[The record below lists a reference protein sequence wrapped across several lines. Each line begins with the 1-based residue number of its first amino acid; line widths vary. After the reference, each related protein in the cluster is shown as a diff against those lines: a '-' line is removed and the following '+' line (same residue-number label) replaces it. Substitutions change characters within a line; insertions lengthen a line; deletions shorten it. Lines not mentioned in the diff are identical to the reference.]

1 MGFLSNLRVFDTL
14 LFFSQKDVCQE
25 IFINRLSGHVSFRA
39 IGENLSVSSSKNTEL
54 GIKKK
59 YTFADFTWRFFWC
72 LHLREK
78 LKNFFTAF
86 NIS

>member
-1 MGFLSNLRVFDTL
+1 MDFLSNLRVFDTL

-59 YTFADFTWRFFWC
+59 IHIRWFHVKIFLVFTPSWKIEKFFYS
-72 LHLREK
+72 
-78 LKNFFTAF
+78 F
-86 NIS
+86 